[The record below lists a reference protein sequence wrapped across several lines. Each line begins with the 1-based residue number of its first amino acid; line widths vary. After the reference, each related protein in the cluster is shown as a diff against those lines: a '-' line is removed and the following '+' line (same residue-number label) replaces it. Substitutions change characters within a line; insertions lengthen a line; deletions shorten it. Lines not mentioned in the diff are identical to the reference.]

1 MKRSFVLVISAL
13 TLSALTAAALTE
25 AEELNEQ
32 GLGYFYEG
40 KYDEALECFEKAL
53 ELDVEYAAAW
63 DGKGRALNYQQRY
76 NEAMWCFDKA
86 LELDPD
92 MTDVWVHKSSV
103 RNAQGY
109 FGEALEYLEKVLADD
124 PDNIHALTNKGW
136 SYLGLERFDEA
147 LAQVDKA
154 LELDPEF
161 VYAYVIKAWA
171 LLNLGR
177 PAEASENFDNAIGLE
192 VLPPAELTAV
202 WFGKS
207 AALTSTGDFEG
218 AASLYDKIL
227 EQNPEIAVAWYNR
240 ACLNSLT
247 ARKDEMLADLAQAID
262 MDPELAA
269 SAQTDP
275 DFETYY
281 DDPDFLELV
290 NPVE

>member
-1 MKRSFVLVISAL
+1 MKRSLILVASVF
-13 TLSALTAAALTE
+13 TMNALTAAAITE
-25 AEELNEQ
+25 VDELNEE
-32 GLGYFYEG
+32 GLDYFYEG
-40 KYDEALECFEKAL
+40 KYDEALECFGKAL
-53 ELDVEYAAAW
+53 ELDPKCAAAW

-86 LELDPD
+86 LECDPD
-92 MTDVWVHKSSV
+92 MDDVWVHKSSV

-109 FGEALEYLEKVLADD
+109 YEEALEYLEKVLADD
-124 PDNIHALTNKGW
+124 PSHVHALTNKGW

-147 LAQVDKA
+147 LTQVDKA
-154 LELDPEF
+154 LELDTEF

-177 PAEASENFDNAIGLE
+177 ASEASENFDSAIDLD
-192 VLPPAELTAV
+192 VLPPTELTTV

-207 AALTSTGDFEG
+207 AALTATGDFEG
-218 AASLYDKIL
+218 ATGLYDKIL

-247 ARKDEMLADLAQAID
+247 NKKDEMLADLAEAIEI
-262 MDPELAA
+262 DPELAS

-281 DDPDFLELV
+281 EDPDFIELV